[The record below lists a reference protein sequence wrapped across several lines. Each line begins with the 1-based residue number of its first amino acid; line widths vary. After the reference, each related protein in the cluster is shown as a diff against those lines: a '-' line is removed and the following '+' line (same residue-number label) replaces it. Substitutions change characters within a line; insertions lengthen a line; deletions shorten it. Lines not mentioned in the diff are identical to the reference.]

1 MAAKLDGVPVLHWH
15 GDQFDIPEG
24 AVHLAGTAIGANQAF
39 AVGSQVLGLQFH
51 LEADAARLERWLVGH
66 ACELG
71 VAQVDPR
78 TLRADAQKY
87 GGLLALAARD
97 VLAGWLANLARSR

>member
-1 MAAKLDGVPVLHWH
+1 VLHWH

-24 AVHLAGTAIGANQAF
+24 AVRLASTAIGANQAF
-39 AVGSQVLGLQFH
+39 ALGSNVLGLQFH

-71 VAQVDPR
+71 IAKVDPR
-78 TLRADAQKY
+78 TLRADARKY
-87 GGLLALAARD
+87 GGLLTLAARG
-97 VLAGWLANLARSR
+97 VLATWLAAW